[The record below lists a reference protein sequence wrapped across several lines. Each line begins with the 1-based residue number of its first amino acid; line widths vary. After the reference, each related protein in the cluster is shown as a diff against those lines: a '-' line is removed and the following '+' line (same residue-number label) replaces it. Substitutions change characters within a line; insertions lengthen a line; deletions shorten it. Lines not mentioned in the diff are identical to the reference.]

1 MAYQSINF
9 TEHLHFS
16 TIMASWTSPLTL
28 ADGQWQGRLLLAIT
42 GLAMYCAAFIVYN
55 IWFHPLSS
63 FPGPWLARSTL
74 VSQLAII
81 IAATSGR
88 VDA

>member
-1 MAYQSINF
+1 MRRAQHTQWHANIVF
-9 TEHLHFS
+9 TEHLH
-16 TIMASWTSPLTL
+16 SWTSPLTL

-42 GLAMYCAAFIVYN
+42 GLAMYCAACIVYN

-81 IAATSGR
+81 VAATQS
-88 VDA
+88 